1 MAGVL
6 ARLVPYTTDESFV
19 DWLVKTEAVAQP
31 VERE

>member
-6 ARLVPYTTDESFV
+6 GRLVPYTTDESFV
-19 DWLVKTEAVAQP
+19 DWLITIEAVAQP